1 MDGLD
6 HSPRSH
12 LDDESRHI
20 LMGFFGGFR
29 FTECMKKKII
39 KKTTLQRQ
47 GNSTTMLSK
56 GYASLS
62 GVIWPVMTPW
72 ISPQMR
78 FVFCENNNQM
88 SERIY
93 LCACL
98 HSYYHYPWLQH
109 CSWECC
115 YGYLAHHFGSKWN
128 ISVTELPT
136 FLHLLQLSMVS
147 RRWNWLDFRYFSVCL
162 LQIWY
167 VEIKVSRYTG

>member
-12 LDDESRHI
+12 LDNESRHI

-93 LCACL
+93 LSLCMFA
-98 HSYYHYPWLQH
+98 
-109 CSWECC
+109 
-115 YGYLAHHFGSKWN
+115 
-128 ISVTELPT
+128 
-136 FLHLLQLSMVS
+136 FLLSLSMVTALLLGMLL
-147 RRWNWLDFRYFSVCL
+147 WLFSTSLCFKMKYLSHWIANFFAFVTA
-162 LQIWY
+162 IY
-167 VEIKVSRYTG
+167 GVEKVKLTWL